1 MDDDDAVRRWEH
13 RGQLPLITASLLYL
27 AAYTLTVLDQD
38 ASPAWRLAW
47 SMTMFVTWAL
57 FAADYLV
64 RLALSRRRWT
74 FVRGHWL
81 DVIVLV
87 LPALRP
93 LALVRYLYRR
103 RRRRRSPL
111 LSLEGQVMAYSGLT
125 ALLLG
130 FVGALSVYRA
140 ERGAREATIENF
152 GDALWWVCVTLST
165 TGYGDVAPVT
175 FHGRLVGVLLMSVGV
190 GLIGAVVGVFSSWLV
205 QSFRRREEDDAG
217 GGGGGP

>member
-1 MDDDDAVRRWEH
+1 MGDEEAVQRWER
-13 RGQLPLITASLLYL
+13 RGQLPLIAASLLYL
-27 AAYTLTVLDQD
+27 TAYTLTVLDRD
-38 ASPAWRLAW
+38 ASPAWREAW
-47 SMTMFVTWAL
+47 SRTMIVTWAL

-81 DVIVLV
+81 DVIVLA

-93 LALVRYLYRR
+93 LALIRYLYRR
-103 RRRRRSPL
+103 RPRNAAM
-111 LSLEGQVMAYSGLT
+111 SLEGEVMAYSGLT

-130 FVGALSVYRA
+130 FVGALSVLRA
-140 ERGAREATIENF
+140 ERGARGATIESF
-152 GDALWWVCVTLST
+152 GDAVWWVCVTLST
-165 TGYGDVAPVT
+165 TGYGDVVPVT

-205 QSFRRREEDDAG
+205 QSFRRRDAEDTGRG
-217 GGGGGP
+217 GGKP

>member
-1 MDDDDAVRRWEH
+1 MENDGEDRVRRWEQ

-27 AAYTLTVLDQD
+27 AAYTITVLDREG
-38 ASPAWRLAW
+38 SPAWRTAW
-47 SMTMFVTWAL
+47 SWTMLLTWSL

-64 RLALSRRRWT
+64 RLALSRRRWR
-74 FVRGHWL
+74 FVREHWL

-103 RRRRRSPL
+103 RPGSTM

-140 ERGAREATIENF
+140 ERGARGATIEDF
-152 GDALWWVCVTLST
+152 GDAVWWVCVTLST

-205 QSFRRREEDDAG
+205 QSFRRREEENAGRG
-217 GGGGGP
+217 GGA